1 MSILDI
7 LKSKFDWLG
16 AHIHAN
22 ITYDLQQAGK
32 VAEAAAE
39 AFLPAFKLV
48 VQNTAAAVFN
58 PKTPADVA
66 AVKNM
71 TFEQKVVY
79 AVEKIGSGTIGSL
92 SVSAVLQNPTI
103 QLALRS
109 AASAIVA
116 GLLA

>member
-32 VAEAAAE
+32 AAE
-39 AFLPAFKLV
+39 AIAEHFLPAFKVV
-48 VQNTAAAVFN
+48 VQDVAKAVFTPTN
-58 PKTPADVA
+58 PTDVA
-66 AVKNM
+66 AVKGM
-71 TFEQKVVY
+71 DFEEKVVY
-79 AVEKIGSGTIGSL
+79 AIKKIMGSTIGSI
-92 SVSAVLQNPTI
+92 SVSGVLSDPTV
-103 QLALRS
+103 QLALRT

-116 GLLA
+116 GLFA